1 MKHLRTS
8 VCLGVFFVTGAL
20 FSTGALA
27 QVSPADQAGSSAADT
42 GATQDIVVTAQR
54 RSENLKDVPIA
65 ITAVTPERA
74 KDLNIR
80 DLPSLQLVTPG
91 LSFTTGNDYA
101 MVYIRGVGANFSNPG
116 VENPVGVYVDGAY
129 VPRSLGGNLDLFD
142 TSSMQILKG
151 PQGTLWGRNSTG
163 GAILITTAD
172 PVFETTARAQGEIGN
187 LGHREIE
194 SVVNVPLSET
204 VAVRVSGRYIKEG
217 GYITNLPDGSRFGWS
232 NRSAIRAK
240 VLFEPSD
247 DFSAKLLVERDAGE
261 NSQQAYSQFLPNVF
275 CLFCTN
281 PGTGYTYP
289 LADPYTTT
297 LNTFN
302 NGVGNRN
309 RSTWGNLQLKYTFGD
324 FTLAS
329 VTSYNK
335 NSSVL
340 TSDFDYTSVQGLE
353 FYIPSTSK
361 VWNQSVTVTSDTG
374 SMIDGMAGFEYLNE
388 KSTYDIFLQ
397 TSLNP
402 PFSGP
407 RPPANINT
415 ESYSLFGEVTLKP
428 MDRLKIIAGG
438 RYTHD
443 SRFGSRVGEPNQRL
457 SFNSFVPRFVVSYD
471 AGAFNIYAS
480 YNEGTKAGGF
490 SSPAVPLTTFRP
502 ERLKAFEAGVKFVS
516 ADRRVRANISAF
528 HYNYNDLQTI
538 AVSNAD
544 VNNIGQDRKSTR
556 LNSSHT
562 DISRM
567 PSSA

>member
-1 MKHLRTS
+1 M
-8 VCLGVFFVTGAL
+8 L
-20 FSTGALA
+20 F
-27 QVSPADQAGSSAADT
+27 
-42 GATQDIVVTAQR
+42 
-54 RSENLKDVPIA
+54 RS
-65 ITAVTPERA
+65 
-74 KDLNIR
+74 
-80 DLPSLQLVTPG
+80 
-91 LSFTTGNDYA
+91 
-101 MVYIRGVGANFSNPG
+101 
-116 VENPVGVYVDGAY
+116 
-129 VPRSLGGNLDLFD
+129 RSLGGNLDLFD
-142 TSSMQILKG
+142 TSLMQILKG

-281 PGTGYTYP
+281 PGTGYTCP

-428 MDRLKIIAGG
+428 MDRQIG
-438 RYTHD
+438 RAH
-443 SRFGSRVGEPNQRL
+443 V
-457 SFNSFVPRFVVSYD
+457 
-471 AGAFNIYAS
+471 
-480 YNEGTKAGGF
+480 
-490 SSPAVPLTTFRP
+490 
-502 ERLKAFEAGVKFVS
+502 
-516 ADRRVRANISAF
+516 
-528 HYNYNDLQTI
+528 
-538 AVSNAD
+538 
-544 VNNIGQDRKSTR
+544 
-556 LNSSHT
+556 
-562 DISRM
+562 
-567 PSSA
+567 